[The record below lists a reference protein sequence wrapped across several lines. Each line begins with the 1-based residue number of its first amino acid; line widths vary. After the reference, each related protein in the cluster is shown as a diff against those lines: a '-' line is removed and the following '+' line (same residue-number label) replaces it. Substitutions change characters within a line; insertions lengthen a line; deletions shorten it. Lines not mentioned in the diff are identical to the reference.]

1 MPLYEYECD
10 HGHRTER
17 VRRYEIGRHPAVCS
31 SCGKAASL
39 VPSLV
44 AKTAS
49 RWGDTEWDGKHD
61 RGLGVTLRARKH
73 RDQGMAAR
81 GLREAEEG
89 EVEAEQSRVTSRHAK
104 DEQNMKTYQRVLK
117 DTGSTSMAMAQT
129 FPNPEV

>member
-1 MPLYEYECD
+1 MPIYEYRCRSS
-10 HGHRTER
+10 HTTEQF
-17 VRRYEIGRHPAVCS
+17 RRYEVCRRPAVCAD
-31 SCGKAASL
+31 CGQPAKL

-44 AKTAS
+44 SKTAL
-49 RWGDTEWDGKHD
+49 RWGDTQWDGKHD
-61 RGLGVTLRARKH
+61 RGLGVTLRDRNH
-73 RDQGMAAR
+73 RDQVMAAR

-89 EVEAEQSRVTSRHAK
+89 EVEAEQSRVTSQHSH